1 MTAPPQG
8 KAGTLIRN
16 EDCARESGHSR
27 FWGWRMSQDFNKQRA
42 AQAALEFVRDGA
54 VVGVGTG
61 STVNFF
67 IEGLAAIRDRVA
79 GTVSSSE
86 SSTQRLKAHGFAVLD
101 LNATGELELYV
112 DGADEAT
119 RRLEL
124 IKGGGGALTREKIV
138 AEASRTFVCVV
149 DEQKVVDRL
158 GRFPLPV
165 EVIPMARSSVAR
177 RLIRLGGT
185 PAWREGTVTDNG
197 NHILDV
203 RGLEIADPA
212 ALEGEINQIAG
223 VVTVGLFA
231 RRPADVLLV
240 GTGTGVV
247 TLRRDG

>member
-1 MTAPPQG
+1 V
-8 KAGTLIRN
+8 
-16 EDCARESGHSR
+16 
-27 FWGWRMSQDFNKQRA
+27 SQDSSKQRA
-42 AQAALEFVRDGA
+42 AEAALELIRDGTI
-54 VVGVGTG
+54 VGVGTG

-86 SSTQRLKAHGFAVLD
+86 STTQRLKAHGLPVLD
-101 LNATGELELYV
+101 LNATGELGLYV

-124 IKGGGGALTREKIV
+124 IKGGGGALTREKIL
-138 AEASRTFVCVV
+138 ADASRTFVCIV

-165 EVIPMARSSVAR
+165 EVIPMARNSVAR
-177 RLIRLGGT
+177 RLIALGGI
-185 PAWREGTVTDNG
+185 PAWREGAVTDNG
-197 NHILDV
+197 SHILDV
-203 RGLEIADPA
+203 RGLEITDPA
-212 ALEGEINQIAG
+212 ALEGEINQIPG

-247 TLRRDG
+247 TLRRGG